1 MSGPV
6 RSQIHFSGQTDCPS
20 FQPHFLKPN
29 FCTSCSKLIDKHTEE
44 AVHSDSAIIKAL
56 EFSQKGEKTPSLIL
70 ERTDTVGALYLG
82 GFKAIMNDEFLVE
95 QNIGAVVNTAKGLEN
110 IFGPNYTVS
119 SKLLAYV
126 HLVAEYSC
134 REQWRKLNKR

>member
-1 MSGPV
+1 
-6 RSQIHFSGQTDCPS
+6 
-20 FQPHFLKPN
+20 
-29 FCTSCSKLIDKHTEE
+29 
-44 AVHSDSAIIKAL
+44 VHSDSAIIKAL